1 MIELVL
7 VVCLHALPD
16 RCEERSIGLYPE
28 ISVMTCMMQAQP
40 QIAVW
45 SERNPQLKVARF
57 TCRDSTTRVTK
68 A

>member
-1 MIELVL
+1 
-7 VVCLHALPD
+7 
-16 RCEERSIGLYPE
+16 
-28 ISVMTCMMQAQP
+28 MTCMMQAQP

-45 SERNPQLKVARF
+45 SERTRQLQVARF